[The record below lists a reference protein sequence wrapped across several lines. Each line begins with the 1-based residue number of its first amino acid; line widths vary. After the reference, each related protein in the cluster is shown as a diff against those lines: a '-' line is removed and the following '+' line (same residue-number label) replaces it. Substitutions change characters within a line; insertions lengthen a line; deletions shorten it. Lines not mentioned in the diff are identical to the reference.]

1 MVTVQY
7 PRHAG
12 FEKLFSAYGGVEP
25 HQRRKCSEPESARH
39 FIASGTFGLR
49 IAPELTGSAK
59 PTEPTMNF
67 SRIRKLSGGGLM
79 EWCG

>member
-1 MVTVQY
+1 MRDFQNYLVLMEASNRT
-7 PRHAG
+7 
-12 FEKLFSAYGGVEP
+12 KGGSVP
-25 HQRRKCSEPESARH
+25 SPNRRGISLHP
-39 FIASGTFGLR
+39 GLR